1 MIFFYRNN
9 PSISFF
15 QTETSLS
22 ISEEFGIFLLETM
35 ASDEAVIGIDLGTN
49 YSRVAVWK
57 RGNDPFISEIPSYVA
72 FTKNGPLVGPK
83 AKKQVDENP
92 ENTVYGK
99 VSNATPFLLL
109 FIY

>member
-1 MIFFYRNN
+1 
-9 PSISFF
+9 
-15 QTETSLS
+15 
-22 ISEEFGIFLLETM
+22 M
-35 ASDEAVIGIDLGTN
+35 ASDEVVIGIDLGTN

-57 RGNDPFISEIPSYVA
+57 GKDDPFISKIPSYVA
-72 FTKNGPLVGPK
+72 FTNTGRLVGHA

-92 ENTVYGK
+92 QNTVYNK